1 MAKNRMISSFRG
13 VPYHTGKRN
22 RFIDN
27 HQKEEIMEK
36 VIAQLQEKIMALGE
50 RLGDAENKIWRSE
63 EKIKEL
69 ESQIDWLEK
78 CMGDI
83 DN

>member
-1 MAKNRMISSFRG
+1 
-13 VPYHTGKRN
+13 
-22 RFIDN
+22 
-27 HQKEEIMEK
+27 MEK

-63 EKIKEL
+63 EKIREL
-69 ESQIDWLEK
+69 ESQVDWLEK

>member
-1 MAKNRMISSFRG
+1 MIASFRG
-13 VPYHTGKRN
+13 VPYHTDKRN

-27 HQKEEIMEK
+27 HPKEEIMEK

>member
-1 MAKNRMISSFRG
+1 MIASFRG
-13 VPYHTGKRN
+13 VPYHTDKRN

-78 CMGDI
+78 CMGDM

>member
-1 MAKNRMISSFRG
+1 MHNHGQS
-13 VPYHTGKRN
+13 
-22 RFIDN
+22 IDGGN
-27 HQKEEIMEK
+27 NMEK

-50 RLGDAENKIWRSE
+50 RLGDAGNKIWRLE
-63 EKIKEL
+63 EKNQEL

>member
-1 MAKNRMISSFRG
+1 
-13 VPYHTGKRN
+13 
-22 RFIDN
+22 
-27 HQKEEIMEK
+27 MEK

-50 RLGDAENKIWRSE
+50 RLGDAENKIWRLE
-63 EKIKEL
+63 EKNQEL

-78 CMGDI
+78 CMGDM